1 MSWFNLLRNRSFAF
15 LALLVLAASSQAGCG
30 FTPVY
35 HQSAPQSVRE
45 SLALIDVAPIGGKSG
60 WQLRNRLLEKFT
72 PRGAADVPLYRL
84 SVSLNSATEAVL
96 IQLDNTA
103 TRHNLKM
110 NASFTLIDLS
120 TGDVAHRGTAISVGS
135 YNVVDSEFA
144 TIAAENNARE
154 RTAREIGE
162 EIFDLLVIYFNGAKS

>member
-1 MSWFNLLRNRSFAF
+1 MSWFNLLRNGSFAF

-30 FTPVY
+30 FAPVY

-45 SLALIDVAPIGGKSG
+45 SLALIDVAPIEGKIG